1 MKTRKELLAKQHQLN
16 VLFSAFI
23 EEKKK
28 YEVLTFQR
36 DNSEI
41 IKHYPNG
48 KIEVVCHITD

>member
-1 MKTRKELLAKQHQLN
+1 MKTRKELLAKQHQLK

-28 YEVLTFQR
+28 HEVLTFQR
-36 DNSEI
+36 NNGEI

-48 KIEVVCHITD
+48 KVEVVAYAK